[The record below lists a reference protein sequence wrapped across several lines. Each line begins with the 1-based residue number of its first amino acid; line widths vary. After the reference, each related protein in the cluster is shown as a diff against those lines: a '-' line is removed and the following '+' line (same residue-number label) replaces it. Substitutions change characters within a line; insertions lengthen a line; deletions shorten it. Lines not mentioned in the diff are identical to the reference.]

1 MAKRNEKEDKI
12 ERPHLI
18 ICEGL
23 DAKLYMIWFLEALIR
38 DSIIKDKM
46 FQAMDAGGITNLP
59 IFIKTLPNLPNFD
72 DIVKSI
78 IIVRDSENNF
88 KGANQSVQALLRK
101 GGFAVPVEPCVVAR
115 PDENDRN
122 IKTGYALF
130 PKLDADSTNGT
141 LEDLCLNTLI
151 DQNKDMLMGIVEKAI
166 ESHSERFDKFK
177 RPHKNKLHTFLSLTD
192 KFVGLKIGESA
203 KINAFDFQSEDV
215 RPLKELLCAML
226 TD

>member
-1 MAKRNEKEDKI
+1 MAERNEKEDKI

-78 IIVRDSENNF
+78 TIVRDSENNS
-88 KGANQSVQALLRK
+88 KGASQSVQVLLRK
-101 GGFAVPVEPCVVAR
+101 GGFAVPVAPCIVAR

-130 PKLDADSTNGT
+130 PKLDTDSTNGT
-141 LEDLCLNTLI
+141 LEDLCLNTLTNR
-151 DQNKDMLMGIVEKAI
+151 NKGMLMGIVEKAI
-166 ESHSERFDKFK
+166 ESHSKQVDKFK
-177 RPHKNKLHTFLSLTD
+177 RPHKNRLHTFLSLTD

-203 KINAFDFQSEDV
+203 KLNAFDFQSDDV
-215 RPLKELLCAML
+215 KPLKEFLCAML
-226 TD
+226 KD